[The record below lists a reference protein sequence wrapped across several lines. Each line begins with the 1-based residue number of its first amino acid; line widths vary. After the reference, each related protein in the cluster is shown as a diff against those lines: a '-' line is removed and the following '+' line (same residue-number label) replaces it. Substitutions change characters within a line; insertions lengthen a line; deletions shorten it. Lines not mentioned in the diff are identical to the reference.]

1 MERVVVNN
9 YGSFDV
15 TFVKA
20 KGSTMWDVNNKKYID
35 FIAGIGVNCLGH
47 NYKPL
52 IKAIAK
58 QAKKQIHIS
67 NYYFSDVGICYSL
80 DLLEQTGF
88 DRLYLGNSGAEAN
101 EAAIKLARKYGA
113 LNGGEKRKTIVTLE
127 SSFHGRTL
135 ATLTA
140 TGQDKF
146 HPDCFAPYPEG
157 FKTIKAND
165 YESLKGAF
173 DDTTAALFME
183 CIQGEGGVNLIDKE
197 WAQAAA
203 KAARDAGAI
212 VMCDEVQT
220 GIGRT
225 GTFLASDDLG
235 IEPEV
240 VTLAKGIAG
249 GVPMGACLFRGKAK
263 DVFVA
268 GDHQSTFAGN
278 PLACAAA
285 EIVLAVVNNPEFL
298 REVVNKGDYIRNI
311 IKSWDLPI
319 VKEVRGKGLMI
330 GTQIDESIKPFDI
343 EVKCLEEGLCT
354 TTAGKDVVR
363 FLPPLTISYDEIDEG
378 LAIYKKV
385 LESFCK

>member
-1 MERVVVNN
+1 MEKVVVNN

-20 KGSTMWDVNNKKYID
+20 KGSTMWDINKKKYID

-52 IKAIAK
+52 VKAIAK

-67 NYYFSDVGICYSL
+67 NYFFSDVGICYSL

-88 DRLYLGNSGAEAN
+88 DRAYFGNSGAEAN
-101 EAAIKLARKYGA
+101 EAAIKLARKYGQ

-146 HPDCFAPYPEG
+146 HPDCFAPYPDG

-165 YESLKGAF
+165 YESLKGAL
-173 DDTTAALFME
+173 DDHTAALFIE
-183 CIQGEGGVNLIDKE
+183 CIQGEGGVNVIDKE

-225 GTFLASDDLG
+225 GTFLASDALE
-235 IEPEV
+235 INPEV

-249 GVPMGACLFRGKAK
+249 GIPMGACLFRGKAK

-278 PLACAAA
+278 PLACSAA
-285 EIVLAVVNNPEFL
+285 EIVLDVVNNEDFL
-298 REVVNKGDYIRNI
+298 KDVVNKGDYIRNI

-319 VKEVRGKGLMI
+319 VKDVKGKGLMI
-330 GTQIDESIKPFDI
+330 GTQIDSSIKPFDI

-378 LAIYKKV
+378 LKIYKKV
-385 LESFCK
+385 LEGFCK

>member
-1 MERVVVNN
+1 MEKVVVNN

-20 KGSTMWDVNNKKYID
+20 KGSTMWDINKKKYID

-52 IKAIAK
+52 VKAIAK

-67 NYYFSDVGICYSL
+67 NYFFSDVGICYSL

-88 DRLYLGNSGAEAN
+88 DRAYFGNSGAEAN
-101 EAAIKLARKYGA
+101 EAAIKLARKYGQ

-146 HPDCFAPYPEG
+146 HPDCFAPYPDG

-173 DDTTAALFME
+173 DDNTAALFIE
-183 CIQGEGGVNLIDKE
+183 CIQGEGGVNVIDKE

-203 KAARDAGAI
+203 KAAIMHSR
-212 VMCDEVQT
+212 
-220 GIGRT
+220 
-225 GTFLASDDLG
+225 
-235 IEPEV
+235 
-240 VTLAKGIAG
+240 
-249 GVPMGACLFRGKAK
+249 
-263 DVFVA
+263 
-268 GDHQSTFAGN
+268 
-278 PLACAAA
+278 
-285 EIVLAVVNNPEFL
+285 
-298 REVVNKGDYIRNI
+298 
-311 IKSWDLPI
+311 LP
-319 VKEVRGKGLMI
+319 
-330 GTQIDESIKPFDI
+330 
-343 EVKCLEEGLCT
+343 
-354 TTAGKDVVR
+354 A
-363 FLPPLTISYDEIDEG
+363 
-378 LAIYKKV
+378 
-385 LESFCK
+385 